1 MRFALKV
8 AGTVFVIGLAACGVG
23 QTAVHATPGK
33 LALRLLPESVVMKI
47 PQTFTILMVN
57 GTDHDVRMPTPSLDC
72 GDGPHGTVR
81 LRLNFKPY
89 SPGVPSLGGGCVN
102 DFSHSP
108 MSDAIKGWKVLRP
121 GESLTLATI
130 NDRVLAQEAGSY
142 DYWAHYDPPGMPE
155 ADREWLRK
163 AGIDYPKEDL
173 DSAHVK
179 FVKRR

>member
-23 QTAVHATPGK
+23 QTAVSATPGK
-33 LALRLLPESVVMKI
+33 LELRLLPQSVVMKI

-57 GTDHDVRMPTPSLDC
+57 GTDHDVRMPTPSLEC

-89 SPGVPSLGGGCVN
+89 TPGVPSLGGGCVN